1 MNSYEREE
9 EAQFRALR
17 SGAPARSRDPSP
29 HLVSTDWLARQAPGG
44 KLAVF
49 EVSLDACSAE
59 GHIPGAI
66 PLDWAHDLLDQVR
79 RDIVDRERLEQVL
92 QSAGV
97 DEDATI
103 VLYGDCNNWFAAF
116 AAWVFGIYGLT
127 DVRLLDGGRAKWLA
141 EDRPLSTRFPRPGL
155 GDVRLQPADLATRA
169 FLADVLEAS
178 GGRSGAQLVDVRS
191 PDEFEGR
198 RTAPPGEAEGAMR
211 AGHVPA
217 ATNIPWGR
225 LVAADGTFKP
235 VEELRRIFAERGVDG
250 SAPVIT
256 YCRIGERSGHSWFAL
271 SRLLGY
277 RARNY
282 DGSWAEYGNVI
293 GAPIENP
300 SA

>member
-17 SGAPARSRDPSP
+17 TGPALRPRNRSR
-29 HLVSTDWLARQAPGG
+29 HLVSTDWLARQAPGR
-44 KLAVF
+44 KLAIF
-49 EVSLDACSAE
+49 EVSLEVGPDD

-66 PLDWAHDLLDQVR
+66 ALDWRHDLLDQVR
-79 RDIVDRERLEQVL
+79 RDIVDLERLEQVL

-97 DEDATI
+97 DNDTTI

-116 AAWVFGIYGLT
+116 AAWVFGIYGLQ

-141 EDRPLSTRFPRPGL
+141 EDRPLSTRFPGPEL
-155 GDVRLQPADLATRA
+155 GDVRLQPADFATRA
-169 FLADVLEAS
+169 FLPDVLDAS
-178 GGRSGAQLVDVRS
+178 GGRSGALLVDVRS

-217 ATNIPWGR
+217 ARNIPWGQ
-225 LVAADGTFKP
+225 LVDADGTFKP
-235 VEELRRIFAERGVDG
+235 VEELRRIFAARGVDG

-256 YCRIGERSGHSWFAL
+256 YCRIGERSGHTWFAL

-293 GAPIENP
+293 GVPIENP
-300 SA
+300 SG